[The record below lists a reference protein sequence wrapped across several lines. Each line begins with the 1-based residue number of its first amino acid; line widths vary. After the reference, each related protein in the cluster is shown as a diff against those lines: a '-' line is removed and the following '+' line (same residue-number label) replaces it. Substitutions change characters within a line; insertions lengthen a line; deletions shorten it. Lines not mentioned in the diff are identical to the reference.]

1 MNTCD
6 NGRDTTFWLI
16 PFLDAGIKGQHT
28 QLTDME
34 YADDVFSWPKS
45 PSRLPSSLQALIT
58 ALADCRQELYMQ
70 VSIAKTKVTM
80 MGDDMQHTFT
90 CTNQPVEQDG
100 SLQYLGFALSSAWS
114 HCSPHHLKS

>member
-1 MNTCD
+1 MS
-6 NGRDTTFWLI
+6 G
-16 PFLDAGIKGQHT
+16 
-28 QLTDME
+28 
-34 YADDVFSWPKS
+34 
-45 PSRLPSSLQALIT
+45 PSRFPSSLQALII
-58 ALADCRQELYMQ
+58 ALVLAVLADCHQELYMQ